1 MPKTGSSITEN
12 ISIIKGI
19 LGLISLVVDFL
30 EVVTYS
36 KLMRLRGVFFEAGVL
51 VVLLGVLSVLL
62 FVDFGGESSRVAD
75 EVFNFGHL
83 PLFGVTALVILWV
96 LGGRTWPVRD
106 WRKYAVSFAAALG
119 LGVVTEV
126 VQSYT
131 PERYFELQDIVYDA
145 LGAFTFLALAY
156 PSHRAS
162 RRSGVWWWKA
172 ACAGSIAL
180 AAAPIALTALDVRR
194 MEGAF
199 PLLAS
204 FETRIEMDRWETEG
218 CCVSRAKE
226 HATHGVYAL
235 MARLAPGEFP
245 GISMRWLE
253 GDWRGYERLCFEAF
267 LEGDRPL
274 AVTVRIHDEIHGRS
288 EVQNYSDRFNKR
300 LVLQPGA
307 QQIRIDLD
315 EVRTAP
321 QGREMDM
328 SRVTNI
334 CVFAYRL
341 GEERVVYFDR
351 FRLVRGSGLD
361 I

>member
-1 MPKTGSSITEN
+1 M
-12 ISIIKGI
+12 
-19 LGLISLVVDFL
+19 
-30 EVVTYS
+30 
-36 KLMRLRGVFFEAGVL
+36 LMRLRGVIFGTGIL
-51 VVLLGVLSVLL
+51 VVLLAVLSVLL
-62 FVDFGGESSRVAD
+62 FVDFGGESSRIAD
-75 EVFNFGHL
+75 EVFNFCHL

-106 WRKYAVSFAAALG
+106 WRKYVVSFAAALG

-126 VQSYT
+126 VQSFT
-131 PERYFELQDIVYDA
+131 PERYFELQDIMYDA
-145 LGAFTFLALAY
+145 LGAFTFLVLVY
-156 PSHRAS
+156 PFPRVS
-162 RRSGVWWWKA
+162 RRVGVWWLKA
-172 ACAGSIAL
+172 ACSGVIV
-180 AAAPIALTALDVRR
+180 AAAMPVALTALDVRH
-194 MEGAF
+194 MGGDF

-204 FETRIEMDRWETEG
+204 FETRIEMDRWETAE
-218 CCVSRAKE
+218 CLVHRTKE
-226 HATHGVYAL
+226 HASHGVYAL
-235 MARLAPGEFP
+235 KTQLAPGEFP

-253 GDWRGYERLCFEAF
+253 GDWRGYDGLCFDVF

-288 EVQNYSDRFNKR
+288 EVQSYSDRFNKR
-300 LVLQPGA
+300 FVLHPGA
-307 QQIRIDLD
+307 QRIRIDLD

-328 SRVTNI
+328 SRVANI

-341 GEERVVYFDR
+341 EEERMVYLDR